1 MGIALLRPFQK
12 ALTEVVDTSVRKAK
26 LPITGRIQ
34 EGSAPVIGHYS
45 FAVQFY
51 RQRFYVRAI
60 GDITAVF
67 RRNVE
72 SPGFICVDM
81 EFRDERSHI
90 QIDNIFCK
98 IALRR
103 GGFDFFYHMTAVS

>member
-1 MGIALLRPFQK
+1 MDKALLRPFRK
-12 ALTEVVDTSVRKAK
+12 AITEAVDASVRKAK
-26 LPITGRIQ
+26 LPMTGRIQ

-67 RRNVE
+67 KRNVE

-90 QIDNIFCK
+90 QIDNIFSK
-98 IALRR
+98 KTFGEGILIS
-103 GGFDFFYHMTAVS
+103 FIT

>member
-1 MGIALLRPFQK
+1 MDKALLRPFRK
-12 ALTEVVDTSVRKAK
+12 AITEAVDASVRKAK
-26 LPITGRIQ
+26 LPMTGRIQ
-34 EGSAPVIGHYS
+34 EGSDLVIGHHT
-45 FAVQFY
+45 FTVQFY

-90 QIDNIFCK
+90 QIDNIFSK
-98 IALRR
+98 KTFGEGILIS
-103 GGFDFFYHMTAVS
+103 FIT